1 LIQVG
6 DVYFVRDGHHR
17 ISVARALGHL
27 MIEATVEVWQVD
39 GPVPWNTQRRAS
51 TRRPAGQPIGVERA
65 WERLRGEGARL
76 QERTLVGLRNLL
88 SAVGM
93 ELGGSA
99 VLQPGVEGV

>member
-51 TRRPAGQPIGVERA
+51 ARRPAGQPIGVERA

-76 QERTLVGLRNLL
+76 QERTLLSLRNLL
-88 SAVGM
+88 SAVG
-93 ELGGSA
+93 LTLRDPA